1 MSMDAVS
8 AHLVRLE
15 IFQGLKPLQIT
26 EIARHAERVVYKPG
40 QLLIE
45 DGRMGDASI
54 IVVGGEAVRIKAPM
68 APPEHEEP
76 IEPGSLLG
84 EMAMLIETDYSST
97 VVARTNVRALR
108 ITRDAM
114 LAIMLDDPSLAEHLV
129 AKVARRLHDIAAE
142 LRKIDV
148 VLASASGSTPPATQ
162 KAADPAA
169 HADGRGN
176 ADALAL
182 SAGHHAG

>member
-15 IFQGLKPLQIT
+15 IFNGLKPLQIT
-26 EIARHAERVVYKPG
+26 EIARHAERVVFKPG

-45 DGRMGDASI
+45 DNRHGDAAI
-54 IVVGGEAVRIKAPM
+54 IVVGGEAARIKAPM
-68 APPEHEEP
+68 SPAEHDEP

-97 VVARTNVRALR
+97 VIARSSVRALR
-108 ITRDAM
+108 LTRDAM
-114 LAIMLDDPSLAEHLV
+114 LSMMLEDPTLAEHLV
-129 AKVARRLHDIAAE
+129 GKVARRLHSIAAE

-148 VLASASGSTPPATQ
+148 VLASSSSGEKTAS
-162 KAADPAA
+162 ADD
-169 HADGRGN
+169 ADAV
-176 ADALAL
+176 ADALAPIA
-182 SAGHHAG
+182 SAHPV

>member
-15 IFQGLKPLQIT
+15 IFHGLKPLQIT

-40 QLLIE
+40 QALIE
-45 DGRMGDASI
+45 DGKAGDAAI
-54 IVVGGEAVRIKAPM
+54 IVVGGDAIRTKAPM
-68 APPEHEEP
+68 ARTEEEEP
-76 IEPGSLLG
+76 IEAGSMLG
-84 EMAMLIETDYSST
+84 EMSMLIETDYSST
-97 VVARTNVRALR
+97 VVARSTVRALR

-114 LAIMLDDPSLAEHLV
+114 LTVMLEDPSLAEHLV

-148 VLASASGSTPPATQ
+148 VMAAVSTPE
-162 KAADPAA
+162 AADDGDDTRHPGAA
-169 HADGRGN
+169 GQSVGAAVSH
-176 ADALAL
+176 
-182 SAGHHAG
+182 

>member
-1 MSMDAVS
+1 MSMDVVS

-45 DGRMGDASI
+45 DGTAGDAAI
-54 IVVGGEAVRIKAPM
+54 IVVGGEAVRTKAPM
-68 APPEHEEP
+68 APADHEEA
-76 IEPGSLLG
+76 IVAGSLLG

-97 VVARTNVRALR
+97 VVARSMVRALR
-108 ITRDAM
+108 ITRASM
-114 LAIMLDDPSLAEHLV
+114 LAMMLEDPALAEHLV
-129 AKVARRLHDIAAE
+129 AKVARRLHTIAAE

-148 VLASASGSTPPATQ
+148 VLAGSASPGR
-162 KAADPAA
+162 
-169 HADGRGN
+169 DGGE
-176 ADALAL
+176 ASIGA
-182 SAGHHAG
+182 

>member
-45 DGRMGDASI
+45 DGGQGDAAI
-54 IVVGGEAVRIKAPM
+54 IVVGGDAVRIKAPM
-68 APPEHEEP
+68 APPEHEEQ
-76 IEPGSLLG
+76 IESGSLLG
-84 EMAMLIETDYSST
+84 EMAMLTETDYSST

-129 AKVARRLHDIAAE
+129 AKVARRLHNIAAE

-148 VLASASGSTPPATQ
+148 VLAATTDVPADVTN
-162 KAADPAA
+162 
-169 HADGRGN
+169 RS
-176 ADALAL
+176 ADARAL
-182 SAGHHAG
+182 V

>member
-15 IFQGLKPLQIT
+15 IFRGLKPLQIT

-45 DGRMGDASI
+45 DGKMGDAAI
-54 IVVGGEAVRIKAPM
+54 IVVGGDAVRIKAPM

-97 VVARTNVRALR
+97 VIARTNVRALR

-114 LAIMLDDPSLAEHLV
+114 LAIMLEDPTLAEHLV

-148 VLASASGSTPPATQ
+148 VLASTSDAPAPASRKDA
-162 KAADPAA
+162 
-169 HADGRGN
+169 N
-176 ADALAL
+176 AEPQVNGDALAL
-182 SAGHHAG
+182 AAGHHAG